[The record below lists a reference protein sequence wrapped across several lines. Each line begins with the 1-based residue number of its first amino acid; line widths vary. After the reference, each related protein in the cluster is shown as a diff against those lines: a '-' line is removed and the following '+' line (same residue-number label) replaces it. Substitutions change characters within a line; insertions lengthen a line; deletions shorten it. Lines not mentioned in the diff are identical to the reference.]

1 VTVGDRL
8 TSSNRSMGLTWT
20 STSTVTAA
28 DPGRCFAFAVNGT
41 EHHPTALDLR
51 PDAGA
56 ARRHPMRYT
65 VVLDDG
71 PSMFDAVSGGG
82 PPRRAGAV
90 IRRLDSL
97 AEGMQHLLD
106 RLDHTPA
113 APAPQPG
120 KPDRTAH
127 E

>member
-1 VTVGDRL
+1 MTVGDRL

-82 PPRRAGAV
+82 PPRRAGCRDPSARQP
-90 IRRLDSL
+90 RR
-97 AEGMQHLLD
+97 GH
-106 RLDHTPA
+106 A
-113 APAPQPG
+113 APARPTRSHASSPSPTARQARQ
-120 KPDRTAH
+120 DRS
-127 E
+127 